1 MPVTAVCPGS
11 FDPVTLGHL
20 DVIGRAA
27 ARVDHLVVACL
38 QNPRKQ
44 PFLPAAER
52 LSLLEDATADLDNVE
67 VAAFD
72 GLLVD
77 FCRRRGVGLV
87 VKGLRAAGDFEYELR
102 MAQMNRELA
111 GVETLFLPTSPVYSY
126 LSSSLVKE
134 VARFG
139 GDVSHLVPPAAAV
152 HLRRL
157 RTRDDPTP

>member
-1 MPVTAVCPGS
+1 MSVTAVCPGS

-27 ARVDHLVVACL
+27 ASVDRLVVACL
-38 QNPRKQ
+38 NNPGKDPLLTVEQ
-44 PFLPAAER
+44 R
-52 LSLLEDATADLDNVE
+52 LALLTEALVELDNVE
-67 VAAFD
+67 VASFE

-77 FCRRRGVGLV
+77 FCRERGIGLV

-134 VARFG
+134 VARLG
-139 GDVSHLVPPAAAV
+139 GDVSHLVPPATAE

-157 RTRDDPTP
+157 GTRGAPPP